1 MEVLKI
7 TKQEKSKLLANKE
20 KFNVA
25 AYARVSTD
33 SDDQINSFE
42 SQKLYYESKIN
53 KNNDWRL
60 VNIYADYGISGTNI
74 YKRENFL
81 RMISDALVGKIDVIL
96 TKSISRFARNT
107 VDTLKY
113 VRLLKERNIAIIF
126 EEEKINTLDNTGEFL
141 ITVLSSVA
149 QQESF
154 NISSHVKRGHEML
167 LKSGNVIL
175 GKRCYGY
182 RFINKENR
190 IEIIPEEA
198 KIVKMIFN
206 LFLEG
211 KSIKEIKS
219 ELEKDKI
226 PTYNNNQTWNIET
239 IRRILTNEKYKGD
252 LLQRKNITPNPLG
265 KIKVNKGLADKYL
278 IRNFHEPIIIPAAFD
293 MVQKIINEKR
303 EKTCL
308 YKTPKLSI
316 LSYRI
321 KCGFCGSSNNKM
333 TIRRSGTVSI
343 CRNRWKNGR
352 NNCPDSR
359 NMHIHKIL
367 KVICKGLNKATKSI
381 IESNDQNLLYVKQ
394 IINKNNKIDDNEL
407 LGKII
412 KYIIVGGYDSYKRK
426 LPYMIRIILFNNYP
440 LEDYSIKKISK
451 EEILNIKTSI
461 ITSSWISQKIITYSP
476 PGTHEKEITIPKVKV
491 TVEVENGNN

>member
-1 MEVLKI
+1 MQVLKI

-42 SQKLYYESKIN
+42 SQKKYYENKIN
-53 KNNDWRL
+53 NNSDWRL
-60 VNIYADYGISGTNI
+60 VSIYADYGISGTNI

-81 RMISDALVGKIDVIL
+81 RMISDALVGKIDIIL

-107 VDTLKY
+107 MDTLKY
-113 VRLLKERNIAIIF
+113 VRLLKEKNIAVIF

-154 NISSHVKRGHEML
+154 NISAHVKKGHEML

-190 IEIIPEEA
+190 IEIIPKEA
-198 KIVKMIFN
+198 KIIKMIFN

-211 KSIKEIKS
+211 KNVNEIKS
-219 ELEKDKI
+219 ELEKKKI
-226 PTYNNNQTWNIET
+226 PTYNNTLTWNAET

-252 LLQRKNITPNPLG
+252 LLQRKNITLNPLG
-265 KIKVNKGLADKYL
+265 KIKVNKGFADKYL
-278 IRNFHEPIIIPAAFD
+278 IRNFHEPIIDPNDFD
-293 MVQKIINEKR
+293 KVQKLINEKR

-308 YKTPKLSI
+308 YKNPKLSI

-333 TIRRSGTVSI
+333 TIRRSGTVSV

-367 KVICKGLNKATKSI
+367 NVISKGLSKATKSI
-381 IESNDQNLLYVKQ
+381 IESNNQNLLYTKQ
-394 IINKNNKIDDNEL
+394 IINNNIEVYDNEL
-407 LGKII
+407 FGKII

-451 EEILNIKTSI
+451 EEILNLKTLVI
-461 ITSSWISQKIITYSP
+461 NSSWISQKIITYSP
-476 PGTHEKEITIPKVKV
+476 PGTHEKEITISKVKV